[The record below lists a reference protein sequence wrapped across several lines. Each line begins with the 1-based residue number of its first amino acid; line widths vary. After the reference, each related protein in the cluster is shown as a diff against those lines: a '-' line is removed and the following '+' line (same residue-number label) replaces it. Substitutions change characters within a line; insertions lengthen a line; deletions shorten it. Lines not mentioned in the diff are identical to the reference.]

1 MDSDKIFDAVI
12 FDIRWLLKEWKEWVY
27 FGIGGIEYWMTS
39 VLHAIG
45 EVAVVKLFNFVLE
58 MEGMVVE

>member
-45 EVAVVKLFNFVLE
+45 EVAVVKLFNFVCF
-58 MEGMVVE
+58 